1 MIFFC
6 SNFLIEYDLFVIF
19 INKIKYLISKN
30 INVKMKNTLLLL
42 TMLLFFSCK
51 DNELQ
56 KFNVFSE
63 KWIQE
68 LDGYS
73 NSLIN
78 ENELPGLVVMVK
90 KRDKQIFHK
99 SYGYSDV
106 EKKIELDKNSIFR
119 IASITKTIT
128 ALGILKLMENGELNL
143 DDEIEKYLPQFKS
156 PKVLTYFNSKNY
168 TYTTTP
174 AKKKITILDLLTH
187 YSGVSY
193 GRYTVNKKYNEM
205 YNTFIKDSV
214 VELYTT
220 RKIFLEEN
228 ITRLSRVPLVSQ
240 PGTSFEYGMSYDI
253 LGYIIEL
260 ISGKSL
266 KNFFKETFF
275 IPLEMENT
283 FFYIPEEK
291 TNLLVPV
298 LTNKNGYWANYKAEN
313 YDIDYPIKGAKS
325 YYSGGAGL
333 SGTISD
339 YSNFL
344 TMIVNKGKYKNK
356 RVLKEETIQLMEKTS
371 GRNID
376 VKEKKLSHGIAT
388 GITVKKNMREQTS
401 VRQKEISIM
410 FWSGMFGCSYF
421 INLEDGTIGLVFKQ
435 VYDLK
440 NLVDYDEVFQDI
452 ILDMPY

>member
-6 SNFLIEYDLFVIF
+6 SNFLIKYDLFVIF
-19 INKIKYLISKN
+19 INKIKYLISNN
-30 INVKMKNTLLLL
+30 INENMKKTLLLL
-42 TMLLFFSCK
+42 TILLFFSCK

-56 KFNVFSE
+56 KFNVYSE
-63 KWIQE
+63 KWVKE
-68 LDGYS
+68 VDRYS

-90 KRDKQIFHK
+90 KGDKQVFHK

-106 EKKIELDKNSIFR
+106 EKKIELDKNAIFR

-143 DDEIEKYLPQFKS
+143 DDEIEKYIPEFKS
-156 PKVLTYFNSKNY
+156 PKVLIYFDSENY

-174 AKKKITILDLLTH
+174 ANRKITILDLLTH

-193 GRYTVNKKYNEM
+193 GRYTDNNKYNEM

-228 ITRLSRVPLVSQ
+228 ITRLSRAPLVSQ

-253 LGYIIEL
+253 LGYVIEL
-260 ISGKSL
+260 VSGKSL
-266 KNFFKETFF
+266 NNFFNETFF

-376 VKEKKLSHGIAT
+376 TKEKKLSHGIAT
-388 GITVKKNMREQTS
+388 GVKVKKNTRRKS
-401 VRQKEISIM
+401 NINQKEISIL

>member
-30 INVKMKNTLLLL
+30 VNVKMKNTLLLL

-51 DNELQ
+51 DNVLQ

-63 KWIQE
+63 KWVKE
-68 LDGYS
+68 LDRYS
-73 NSLIN
+73 NSLIDQ
-78 ENELPGLVVMVK
+78 NELPGLVVMVK

-99 SYGYSDV
+99 SYGYSDA
-106 EKKIELDKNSIFR
+106 EKKIELDKNAIFR

-143 DDEIEKYLPQFKS
+143 DDEIEKYIPEFKNLE
-156 PKVLTYFNSKNY
+156 VLTYFDSENY

-174 AKKKITILDLLTH
+174 ANRKITILDLLTH

-193 GRYTVNKKYNEM
+193 GRYTDNNKYNEM
-205 YNTFIKDSV
+205 YNTFVKDSV

-220 RKIFLEEN
+220 KKIFLKEN
-228 ITRLSRVPLVSQ
+228 ITRLSRVPLVSH
-240 PGTSFEYGMSYDI
+240 PGTGFEYGMSYDI
-253 LGYIIEL
+253 LGYVIEL
-260 ISGKSL
+260 VSGKSL
-266 KNFFKETFF
+266 NNFFNETFF

-291 TNLLVPV
+291 TSLLIPV

-313 YDIDYPIKGAKS
+313 YDINYPVKGAKS

-356 RVLKEETIQLMEKTS
+356 RILKEETIQLMDKTS
-371 GRNID
+371 IRNITT
-376 VKEKKLSHGIAT
+376 KEKKLSHGIAS
-388 GITVKKNMREQTS
+388 GISVKKNKRRKSS
-401 VRQKEISIM
+401 VSQKEISIL

-440 NLVDYDEVFQDI
+440 NLVDYDEVYQNI

>member
-6 SNFLIEYDLFVIF
+6 SNFLIKYDLFVIF
-19 INKIKYLISKN
+19 INKIKYLISNN
-30 INVKMKNTLLLL
+30 INENMKKTLLSLAI
-42 TMLLFFSCK
+42 LLFFSCK

-56 KFNVFSE
+56 KFNVSSKE
-63 KWIQE
+63 WIQE

-99 SYGYSDV
+99 SYGYSDA

-410 FWSGMFGCSYF
+410 FWGGMFGCSYF

>member
-1 MIFFC
+1 
-6 SNFLIEYDLFVIF
+6 
-19 INKIKYLISKN
+19 
-30 INVKMKNTLLLL
+30 VK
-42 TMLLFFSCK
+42 
-51 DNELQ
+51 
-56 KFNVFSE
+56 
-63 KWIQE
+63 E
-68 LDGYS
+68 LDRYS
-73 NSLIN
+73 NSLIDQ
-78 ENELPGLVVMVK
+78 NELPGLVVMVK
-90 KRDKQIFHK
+90 KGDKQIFHK
-99 SYGYSDV
+99 SYGYSDE
-106 EKKIELDKNSIFR
+106 EKKIELDKNAIFR

-143 DDEIEKYLPQFKS
+143 DDEIEKYIPEFKN
-156 PKVLTYFNSKNY
+156 PKVLTYFDSKNY

-174 AKKKITILDLLTH
+174 AKRSITILDLLTH

-193 GRYTVNKKYNEM
+193 GRYTGNNKYNEM
-205 YNTFIKDSV
+205 YNTYIKDSV

-220 RKIFLEEN
+220 KKIFLKEN

-260 ISGKSL
+260 VSGKSL
-266 KNFFKETFF
+266 NNFFNETFF

-283 FFYIPEEK
+283 FFYIPKEK
-291 TNLLVPV
+291 TNLLIPV
-298 LTNKNGYWANYKAEN
+298 LTNKNGYWANYQSKN
-313 YDIDYPIKGAKS
+313 YDINYPIKGAKS

-371 GRNID
+371 LRNITT
-376 VKEKKLSHGIAT
+376 KEKKLSHGIAT
-388 GITVKKNMREQTS
+388 GVTVKKNTRRKS
-401 VRQKEISIM
+401 SLSQKEISIL

-440 NLVDYDEVFQDI
+440 NWIDYDEVYQDI
-452 ILDMPY
+452 IFDMLY

>member
-30 INVKMKNTLLLL
+30 VNVKMKNTLLLL

-63 KWIQE
+63 EWIQE

-78 ENELPGLVVMVK
+78 TNELPGLVVMVK

-99 SYGYSDV
+99 SYGYSDA

-143 DDEIEKYLPQFKS
+143 DDEIEKYIPEFKS
-156 PKVLTYFNSKNY
+156 LKVLTYFNSKNY
-168 TYTTTP
+168 TYSTTP

-193 GRYTVNKKYNEM
+193 GRYTSNNKYNEM

-220 RKIFLEEN
+220 KKIFLEEN

-313 YDIDYPIKGAKS
+313 YDINYPIKGAKS

-371 GRNID
+371 VRNID

-388 GITVKKNMREQTS
+388 GISVKKNKRRKSS

-421 INLEDGTIGLVFKQ
+421 INLQDGTIGLVFKQ

>member
-6 SNFLIEYDLFVIF
+6 SNFLIKYDLFVIF
-19 INKIKYLISKN
+19 INKIKYLITKN
-30 INVKMKNTLLLL
+30 IYENMKNTLLLL

-63 KWIQE
+63 EWIQE

-78 ENELPGLVVMVK
+78 TNELPGLVVMVK

-99 SYGYSDV
+99 SYGYSDA

-143 DDEIEKYLPQFKS
+143 DDEIEKYIPEFKS
-156 PKVLTYFNSKNY
+156 PKVLTYFDSENY

-174 AKKKITILDLLTH
+174 ANRKITILDLLTH

-193 GRYTVNKKYNEM
+193 GRYTVNNKYNEM

>member
-1 MIFFC
+1 
-6 SNFLIEYDLFVIF
+6 
-19 INKIKYLISKN
+19 
-30 INVKMKNTLLLL
+30 VK
-42 TMLLFFSCK
+42 
-51 DNELQ
+51 
-56 KFNVFSE
+56 
-63 KWIQE
+63 E
-68 LDGYS
+68 LDRYS
-73 NSLIN
+73 NSLIDQ
-78 ENELPGLVVMVK
+78 NELPGLVVMVK
-90 KRDKQIFHK
+90 KGGKQIFHK

-106 EKKIELDKNSIFR
+106 EKKIELDKNAIFR
-119 IASITKTIT
+119 IASITKTVT

-143 DDEIEKYLPQFKS
+143 DDEIEKYIPEFRN
-156 PKVLTYFNSKNY
+156 PKVLTYFDSENY

-174 AKKKITILDLLTH
+174 ANRKITILDLLTH

-193 GRYTVNKKYNEM
+193 GRYTGNNKYNEM
-205 YNTFIKDSV
+205 YNTYIKDSV

-220 RKIFLEEN
+220 KKIFLKEN
-228 ITRLSRVPLVSQ
+228 ITRLSRVPLVSH

-260 ISGKSL
+260 VYGKSL

-283 FFYIPEEK
+283 FFYIPKEK
-291 TNLLVPV
+291 TNLLIPV
-298 LTNKNGYWANYKAEN
+298 LTNKNGYWANYQAEN
-313 YDIDYPIKGAKS
+313 YDINYPIKGAKS

-356 RVLKEETIQLMEKTS
+356 RILKEETIQLMEKTS
-371 GRNID
+371 LRNITT
-376 VKEKKLSHGIAT
+376 KEKKLSHGIAT
-388 GITVKKNMREQTS
+388 GVKVKKNTRRKS
-401 VRQKEISIM
+401 SINQKEISIL

-440 NLVDYDEVFQDI
+440 NWIDYDEVDQDI
-452 ILDMPY
+452 IFDMLY

>member
-1 MIFFC
+1 MIFFY

-19 INKIKYLISKN
+19 INKIKNLISIN
-30 INVKMKNTLLLL
+30 INVNMKNTLLLF
-42 TMLLFFSCK
+42 TILLFCSCK

-56 KFNVFSE
+56 KINVFSE

-99 SYGYSDV
+99 SYGYSDA

-143 DDEIEKYLPQFKS
+143 DDEIEKYIPEFKS
-156 PKVLTYFNSKNY
+156 PKVLTYFDSKNY

-174 AKKKITILDLLTH
+174 ANRKITILDLLTH

-193 GRYTVNKKYNEM
+193 GRYTGNNMYNEM

-220 RKIFLEEN
+220 KKIFLKEN
-228 ITRLSRVPLVSQ
+228 ITRLSRVPLVSH

-253 LGYIIEL
+253 LGYVIEL
-260 ISGKSL
+260 VSGKSL
-266 KNFFKETFF
+266 NNFFNETFF

-283 FFYIPEEK
+283 FFYIPEKK

>member
-1 MIFFC
+1 MVFFY
-6 SNFLIEYDLFVIF
+6 SNFLIKYDLFVIF
-19 INKIKYLISKN
+19 INKIKNLITKN
-30 INVKMKNTLLLL
+30 IYENMKNTLLLL

-56 KFNVFSE
+56 KFNVSSKE
-63 KWIQE
+63 WIQE

-143 DDEIEKYLPQFKS
+143 DDEIEKYIPEFKS

>member
-1 MIFFC
+1 MIFFY
-6 SNFLIEYDLFVIF
+6 SNFLIKYDLFVIF
-19 INKIKYLISKN
+19 INKIKNLISKN
-30 INVKMKNTLLLL
+30 IYENMKNTLLLL

-63 KWIQE
+63 EWIQE

-78 ENELPGLVVMVK
+78 TNELPGLVVMVK

-99 SYGYSDV
+99 SYGYSDA

-143 DDEIEKYLPQFKS
+143 DDEIEKYIPQFKS

-168 TYTTTP
+168 NYTTTP

-193 GRYTVNKKYNEM
+193 GRYTVNNKYNEM

>member
-1 MIFFC
+1 MIFFS
-6 SNFLIEYDLFVIF
+6 SNFLIKYDLFVIF
-19 INKIKYLISKN
+19 INKIKNLISIN
-30 INVKMKNTLLLL
+30 INVNMKNTLLLF
-42 TMLLFFSCK
+42 TILLFCSCK

-56 KFNVFSE
+56 KFNVSSE
-63 KWIQE
+63 KWVKE
-68 LDGYS
+68 LDRYS
-73 NSLIN
+73 NSLIDQ
-78 ENELPGLVVMVK
+78 NELPGLVVMVK
-90 KRDKQIFHK
+90 KGGKHIFHK

-106 EKKIELDKNSIFR
+106 EKKIELDKNAIFR
-119 IASITKTIT
+119 IASITKTVT

-143 DDEIEKYLPQFKS
+143 DDEIEKYIHEFRN
-156 PKVLTYFNSKNY
+156 PKVLTYFDSENY
-168 TYTTTP
+168 SYTTTP
-174 AKKKITILDLLTH
+174 ANRKITILDLLTH

-193 GRYTVNKKYNEM
+193 GRYTGNNMYNEM

-214 VELYTT
+214 IELYTT
-220 RKIFLEEN
+220 KKIFLKEN
-228 ITRLSRVPLVSQ
+228 ITRLSRVPLVSH

-253 LGYIIEL
+253 LGYIIE
-260 ISGKSL
+260 IVSGKSL
-266 KNFFKETFF
+266 NNFFNETFF

-291 TNLLVPV
+291 ANLLIPV
-298 LTNKNGYWANYKAEN
+298 LSNKNGYWANYQAEN
-313 YDIDYPIKGAKS
+313 YDINYPIKGAKS

-371 GRNID
+371 LRNITT
-376 VKEKKLSHGIAT
+376 KEKKLSHGIAT
-388 GITVKKNMREQTS
+388 GVKVKKNTRRKS
-401 VRQKEISIM
+401 SISQKEISIL

-440 NLVDYDEVFQDI
+440 NWIDYDEVYQDI
-452 ILDMPY
+452 IFDMLY

>member
-1 MIFFC
+1 
-6 SNFLIEYDLFVIF
+6 
-19 INKIKYLISKN
+19 
-30 INVKMKNTLLLL
+30 MKNTLLLF
-42 TMLLFFSCK
+42 TVLLFFCCK

-73 NSLIN
+73 NSLID

-90 KRDKQIFHK
+90 KKDKQIFHK
-99 SYGYSDV
+99 SYGYSDA

-168 TYTTTP
+168 NYTTTP

>member
-1 MIFFC
+1 MIFFS
-6 SNFLIEYDLFVIF
+6 SNFLIKYDLFVIF
-19 INKIKYLISKN
+19 INKIKHLISIN
-30 INVKMKNTLLLL
+30 INVNMKNTLLLF
-42 TMLLFFSCK
+42 TILLLCSCK

-56 KFNVFSE
+56 KFNVSSE
-63 KWIQE
+63 KWVKE
-68 LDGYS
+68 LDRYS
-73 NSLIN
+73 NSLIDQ
-78 ENELPGLVVMVK
+78 NELPGLVVMVK
-90 KRDKQIFHK
+90 KGDKQIFHK
-99 SYGYSDV
+99 SYGYSDE
-106 EKKIELDKNSIFR
+106 EKKIELDKNAIFR

-143 DDEIEKYLPQFKS
+143 DDEIEKYIPEFKS
-156 PKVLTYFNSKNY
+156 PKVLTYFDSKNY

-174 AKKKITILDLLTH
+174 ANRSITILDLLTH

-193 GRYTVNKKYNEM
+193 GRYTDNNKYNEM
-205 YNTFIKDSV
+205 YNTYIKDSV

-220 RKIFLEEN
+220 KKIFLKEN
-228 ITRLSRVPLVSQ
+228 ITRLSRVPLVSH

-253 LGYIIEL
+253 LGYIIE
-260 ISGKSL
+260 IVSGKSL
-266 KNFFKETFF
+266 NNFFNETFF

-291 TNLLVPV
+291 ANLLIPV
-298 LTNKNGYWANYKAEN
+298 LSNKNGYWANYQAEN
-313 YDIDYPIKGAKS
+313 YDINYPIKGAKS

-371 GRNID
+371 LRNITT
-376 VKEKKLSHGIAT
+376 KEKKLSHGIAT
-388 GITVKKNMREQTS
+388 GVKVKKNTRRKS
-401 VRQKEISIM
+401 SLSQKEISIL

-440 NLVDYDEVFQDI
+440 NWIDYDEVYQDI
-452 ILDMPY
+452 IFDMLY

>member
-1 MIFFC
+1 MIFFY
-6 SNFLIEYDLFVIF
+6 SNFLIKYDLFVIF
-19 INKIKYLISKN
+19 INKIKNLITKN
-30 INVKMKNTLLLL
+30 IYENMKNTLLLL

-56 KFNVFSE
+56 KFNVSSE

-128 ALGILKLMENGELNL
+128 ALGILKLMEDGELNL
-143 DDEIEKYLPQFKS
+143 DDEIEKYVPEFKS

-440 NLVDYDEVFQDI
+440 NWVDYDEVFQDI

>member
-1 MIFFC
+1 
-6 SNFLIEYDLFVIF
+6 
-19 INKIKYLISKN
+19 
-30 INVKMKNTLLLL
+30 VK
-42 TMLLFFSCK
+42 
-51 DNELQ
+51 
-56 KFNVFSE
+56 
-63 KWIQE
+63 E
-68 LDGYS
+68 LDRYS
-73 NSLIN
+73 NSLIDQ
-78 ENELPGLVVMVK
+78 NELPGLVVMVK
-90 KRDKQIFHK
+90 KGDKQIFHK
-99 SYGYSDV
+99 SYGYSDE
-106 EKKIELDKNSIFR
+106 EKKIELDKNAIFR
-119 IASITKTIT
+119 IASITKTVT

-143 DDEIEKYLPQFKS
+143 DDEIEKYIPEFRN
-156 PKVLTYFNSKNY
+156 PKVLTYFDSENY

-174 AKKKITILDLLTH
+174 ANRKITILDLLTH

-193 GRYTVNKKYNEM
+193 GRYTGNNMYNEM

-214 VELYTT
+214 IELYTT
-220 RKIFLEEN
+220 KKIFLKEN

-253 LGYIIEL
+253 LGYVIEL
-260 ISGKSL
+260 VSGKSL
-266 KNFFKETFF
+266 NNFFNETFF

-283 FFYIPEEK
+283 FFYIPEKK
-291 TNLLVPV
+291 TNLLIPV
-298 LTNKNGYWANYKAEN
+298 LTNKNGYWANYQAEN
-313 YDIDYPIKGAKS
+313 YDINYPIKGAKS

-371 GRNID
+371 LRNITT
-376 VKEKKLSHGIAT
+376 KEKKLSHGIAT
-388 GITVKKNMREQTS
+388 GVKVKKNTRRKS
-401 VRQKEISIM
+401 SISQKEISIL

-440 NLVDYDEVFQDI
+440 NWIDYDEVYQDI
-452 ILDMPY
+452 IFDMLY

>member
-1 MIFFC
+1 MIFFS
-6 SNFLIEYDLFVIF
+6 SNFLIKYDLFVIF
-19 INKIKYLISKN
+19 INKIKNLISIN
-30 INVKMKNTLLLL
+30 INVNMKNTLLLF
-42 TMLLFFSCK
+42 TILLFCSCK

-56 KFNVFSE
+56 KFNVSSE
-63 KWIQE
+63 KWVKE
-68 LDGYS
+68 LDRYS
-73 NSLIN
+73 NSLIDQ
-78 ENELPGLVVMVK
+78 NELPGLVVMVK
-90 KRDKQIFHK
+90 KGDKQIFHK
-99 SYGYSDV
+99 SYGYSDA
-106 EKKIELDKNSIFR
+106 EKKIELDKNAIFR
-119 IASITKTIT
+119 IASITKTVT

-143 DDEIEKYLPQFKS
+143 DDEIEKYIPEFRN
-156 PKVLTYFNSKNY
+156 PKVLTYFDSENY

-174 AKKKITILDLLTH
+174 ANRKITILDLLTH

-193 GRYTVNKKYNEM
+193 GRYTGNNMYNEM

-220 RKIFLEEN
+220 KKIFLKEN
-228 ITRLSRVPLVSQ
+228 ITRLSRVPLVSH

-253 LGYIIEL
+253 LGYIIE
-260 ISGKSL
+260 IVSGKSL
-266 KNFFKETFF
+266 NNFFNETFF

-291 TNLLVPV
+291 ANLLIPV
-298 LTNKNGYWANYKAEN
+298 LSNKNGYWANYQAEN
-313 YDIDYPIKGAKS
+313 YDINYPIKGAKS

-371 GRNID
+371 LRNITT
-376 VKEKKLSHGIAT
+376 KEKKLSHGIAT
-388 GITVKKNMREQTS
+388 GVKVKKNTRRKS
-401 VRQKEISIM
+401 SISQKEISIL

-440 NLVDYDEVFQDI
+440 NWIDYDEVYQDI
-452 ILDMPY
+452 IFDMLY

>member
-1 MIFFC
+1 
-6 SNFLIEYDLFVIF
+6 
-19 INKIKYLISKN
+19 
-30 INVKMKNTLLLL
+30 VK
-42 TMLLFFSCK
+42 
-51 DNELQ
+51 
-56 KFNVFSE
+56 
-63 KWIQE
+63 E
-68 LDGYS
+68 LDRYS
-73 NSLIN
+73 NSLIDQ
-78 ENELPGLVVMVK
+78 NELPGLVVMVK
-90 KRDKQIFHK
+90 KGGKQIFHK

-106 EKKIELDKNSIFR
+106 EKKIELDKNAIFR
-119 IASITKTIT
+119 IASITKTVT

-143 DDEIEKYLPQFKS
+143 DDEIEKYIPEFRN
-156 PKVLTYFNSKNY
+156 PKVLTYFDSENY

-174 AKKKITILDLLTH
+174 ANRKITILDLLTH

-193 GRYTVNKKYNEM
+193 GRYTGNNMYNEM

-214 VELYTT
+214 IELYTT
-220 RKIFLEEN
+220 KKIFLKEN

-260 ISGKSL
+260 VSGKSL
-266 KNFFKETFF
+266 NNFFNETFF

-283 FFYIPEEK
+283 FFYIPKEK
-291 TNLLVPV
+291 TNLLIPV
-298 LTNKNGYWANYKAEN
+298 LTNKNGYWANYQAEN
-313 YDIDYPIKGAKS
+313 YDINYPIKGAKS

-371 GRNID
+371 LRNITT
-376 VKEKKLSHGIAT
+376 KEKKLSHGIAT
-388 GITVKKNMREQTS
+388 GVTVKKNTRRKS
-401 VRQKEISIM
+401 SLSQKEISIL

-440 NLVDYDEVFQDI
+440 NLIDYDEVYQDI
-452 ILDMPY
+452 IFDMLY

>member
-1 MIFFC
+1 
-6 SNFLIEYDLFVIF
+6 
-19 INKIKYLISKN
+19 
-30 INVKMKNTLLLL
+30 MKNTLLLF
-42 TMLLFFSCK
+42 TVLLFFCCK

-143 DDEIEKYLPQFKS
+143 DDEIEKYIPEFKS

-410 FWSGMFGCSYF
+410 FWGGMFGCSYF

-440 NLVDYDEVFQDI
+440 NLFDYDDIYQDI
-452 ILDMPY
+452 ILDMSY

>member
-1 MIFFC
+1 
-6 SNFLIEYDLFVIF
+6 
-19 INKIKYLISKN
+19 
-30 INVKMKNTLLLL
+30 VK
-42 TMLLFFSCK
+42 
-51 DNELQ
+51 
-56 KFNVFSE
+56 
-63 KWIQE
+63 E
-68 LDGYS
+68 LDRYS
-73 NSLIN
+73 NSLIDQ
-78 ENELPGLVVMVK
+78 NELPGLVVMVK
-90 KRDKQIFHK
+90 KGDKQIFHK

-106 EKKIELDKNSIFR
+106 EKKIELDKNAIFR

-143 DDEIEKYLPQFKS
+143 DDEIEKYIPEFKN
-156 PKVLTYFNSKNY
+156 PKVLTYFDSENY

-174 AKKKITILDLLTH
+174 ANRKITILDLLTH

-193 GRYTVNKKYNEM
+193 GRYTGNNMYNEM

-220 RKIFLEEN
+220 KKIFLKEN
-228 ITRLSRVPLVSQ
+228 ITRLSRVPLVSH

-253 LGYIIEL
+253 LGYIIE
-260 ISGKSL
+260 IVSGKSL
-266 KNFFKETFF
+266 NNFFNETFF

-291 TNLLVPV
+291 ANLLIPV
-298 LTNKNGYWANYKAEN
+298 LSNKNGYWANYQAEN
-313 YDIDYPIKGAKS
+313 YDINYPIKGAKS

-371 GRNID
+371 LRNITT
-376 VKEKKLSHGIAT
+376 KEKKLSHGIAT
-388 GITVKKNMREQTS
+388 GVKVKKNTRRKS
-401 VRQKEISIM
+401 SISQKEISIL

-440 NLVDYDEVFQDI
+440 NWIDYDEVYQDI
-452 ILDMPY
+452 IFDMLY

>member
-1 MIFFC
+1 MIFFN
-6 SNFLIEYDLFVIF
+6 SNFLIKYDLFVIF
-19 INKIKYLISKN
+19 INKIKHLISIN
-30 INVKMKNTLLLL
+30 INVNMKNTLLLF
-42 TMLLFFSCK
+42 TILLLCSCK

-56 KFNVFSE
+56 KFNVSSE
-63 KWIQE
+63 KWVKE
-68 LDGYS
+68 LDRYS
-73 NSLIN
+73 NSLIDQ
-78 ENELPGLVVMVK
+78 NELPGLVVMVK
-90 KRDKQIFHK
+90 KGDKQIFHK
-99 SYGYSDV
+99 SYGYSDE
-106 EKKIELDKNSIFR
+106 EKKIELDKNAIFR

-143 DDEIEKYLPQFKS
+143 DDEIEKYIPEFKS
-156 PKVLTYFNSKNY
+156 PKVLTYFDSKNY

-174 AKKKITILDLLTH
+174 ANRSITILDLLTH

-193 GRYTVNKKYNEM
+193 GRYTGNNKYNEM
-205 YNTFIKDSV
+205 YNTYIKDSV

-220 RKIFLEEN
+220 KKIFLKEN
-228 ITRLSRVPLVSQ
+228 ITRLSRVPLVSH

-253 LGYIIEL
+253 LGYIIE
-260 ISGKSL
+260 IVSGKSL
-266 KNFFKETFF
+266 NNFFNETFF

-291 TNLLVPV
+291 ANLLIPV
-298 LTNKNGYWANYKAEN
+298 LSNKNGYWANYQAEN
-313 YDIDYPIKGAKS
+313 YDINYPIKGAKS

-371 GRNID
+371 LRNITT
-376 VKEKKLSHGIAT
+376 KEKKLSHGIAT
-388 GITVKKNMREQTS
+388 GVKVKKNTRRKS
-401 VRQKEISIM
+401 SISQKEISIL

-421 INLEDGTIGLVFKQ
+421 INLEDGTIVLVFKQ

-440 NLVDYDEVFQDI
+440 NWIDYDEVYQDI
-452 ILDMPY
+452 IFDMLY

>member
-1 MIFFC
+1 
-6 SNFLIEYDLFVIF
+6 
-19 INKIKYLISKN
+19 
-30 INVKMKNTLLLL
+30 VK
-42 TMLLFFSCK
+42 
-51 DNELQ
+51 
-56 KFNVFSE
+56 
-63 KWIQE
+63 E
-68 LDGYS
+68 LDRYS
-73 NSLIN
+73 NSLIDQ
-78 ENELPGLVVMVK
+78 NELPGLVVMVK
-90 KRDKQIFHK
+90 KGDKQIFHK
-99 SYGYSDV
+99 SYGYSDE
-106 EKKIELDKNSIFR
+106 EKKIELDKNAIFR

-143 DDEIEKYLPQFKS
+143 DDEIEKYIPEFKS
-156 PKVLTYFNSKNY
+156 PKVLTYFDSKNY

-174 AKKKITILDLLTH
+174 ANRSITILDLLTH

-193 GRYTVNKKYNEM
+193 GRYTGNNMYNEM

-214 VELYTT
+214 IELYTT
-220 RKIFLEEN
+220 KKIFLKEN
-228 ITRLSRVPLVSQ
+228 ITRLSRVPLVSH

-253 LGYIIEL
+253 LGYIIE
-260 ISGKSL
+260 IVSGKSL
-266 KNFFKETFF
+266 NNFFNETFF

-291 TNLLVPV
+291 ANLLIPV
-298 LTNKNGYWANYKAEN
+298 LSNKNGYWANYQAEN
-313 YDIDYPIKGAKS
+313 YDINYPIKGAKS

-371 GRNID
+371 LRNITT
-376 VKEKKLSHGIAT
+376 KEKKLSHGIAT
-388 GITVKKNMREQTS
+388 GVKVKKNTRRKS
-401 VRQKEISIM
+401 SISQKEISIL

-421 INLEDGTIGLVFKQ
+421 INLEDGTIVLVFKQ

-440 NLVDYDEVFQDI
+440 NWIDYDEVYQDI
-452 ILDMPY
+452 IFDMLY

>member
-19 INKIKYLISKN
+19 INKIKNLITKN
-30 INVKMKNTLLLL
+30 IYENMKNTLLLL

-63 KWIQE
+63 EWIQE

-78 ENELPGLVVMVK
+78 TNELPGLVVMVK

-106 EKKIELDKNSIFR
+106 EKKIELDKNAIFR

-143 DDEIEKYLPQFKS
+143 DDEIEKYIPEFKS

>member
-1 MIFFC
+1 
-6 SNFLIEYDLFVIF
+6 
-19 INKIKYLISKN
+19 
-30 INVKMKNTLLLL
+30 VKEI
-42 TMLLFFSCK
+42 
-51 DNELQ
+51 DR
-56 KFNVFSE
+56 
-63 KWIQE
+63 
-68 LDGYS
+68 YS
-73 NSLIN
+73 NSLIDQ
-78 ENELPGLVVMVK
+78 NELPGLVVMVK
-90 KRDKQIFHK
+90 KGGKQIFHK

-106 EKKIELDKNSIFR
+106 EKKIELDKNAIFR
-119 IASITKTIT
+119 IASITKTVT

-143 DDEIEKYLPQFKS
+143 DDEIEKYIPEFRN
-156 PKVLTYFNSKNY
+156 PKVLTYFDSENY

-174 AKKKITILDLLTH
+174 ANRKITILDLLTH

-193 GRYTVNKKYNEM
+193 GRYTGNNMYNEM

-214 VELYTT
+214 IELYTT
-220 RKIFLEEN
+220 KKIFLKEN

-260 ISGKSL
+260 VSGKSL
-266 KNFFKETFF
+266 NNFFNETFF

-283 FFYIPEEK
+283 FFYIPKEK
-291 TNLLVPV
+291 TNLLIPV
-298 LTNKNGYWANYKAEN
+298 LTNKNGYWANYQAEN
-313 YDIDYPIKGAKS
+313 YDINYPIKGAKS

-371 GRNID
+371 LRNITT
-376 VKEKKLSHGIAT
+376 KEKKLSHGIAT
-388 GITVKKNMREQTS
+388 GVTVKKNTRRKS
-401 VRQKEISIM
+401 SLSQKEISIL

-440 NLVDYDEVFQDI
+440 NWIDYDEVYQDI
-452 ILDMPY
+452 IFDMLY

>member
-30 INVKMKNTLLLL
+30 VNVKMKNTLLLL

-51 DNELQ
+51 DNVLQ

-63 KWIQE
+63 KWVKE
-68 LDGYS
+68 LDRYS
-73 NSLIN
+73 NSLIDQ
-78 ENELPGLVVMVK
+78 NELPGLVVMVK

-99 SYGYSDV
+99 SYGYSDA
-106 EKKIELDKNSIFR
+106 EKKIELDKNAIFR

-143 DDEIEKYLPQFKS
+143 DDEIEKYIPEFKNLE
-156 PKVLTYFNSKNY
+156 VLTYFDSENY

-174 AKKKITILDLLTH
+174 ANRKITILDLLTH

-193 GRYTVNKKYNEM
+193 GRYTDNNKYNEM
-205 YNTFIKDSV
+205 YNTFVKDSV

-220 RKIFLEEN
+220 KKIFLKEN
-228 ITRLSRVPLVSQ
+228 ITRLSRVPLVSH
-240 PGTSFEYGMSYDI
+240 PGTGFEYGMSYDI
-253 LGYIIEL
+253 LGYVIEL
-260 ISGKSL
+260 VSGKSL
-266 KNFFKETFF
+266 NNFFNETFF

-291 TNLLVPV
+291 TNLLIPV

-313 YDIDYPIKGAKS
+313 YDINYPVKGAKS

-356 RVLKEETIQLMEKTS
+356 RILKEETIQLMDKTS
-371 GRNID
+371 IRNITT
-376 VKEKKLSHGIAT
+376 KEKKLSHGIAS
-388 GITVKKNMREQTS
+388 GISVKKNKRRLSS
-401 VRQKEISIM
+401 VSQKEISIL

-440 NLVDYDEVFQDI
+440 NLVDYDEVYQNI

>member
-1 MIFFC
+1 MIFFS
-6 SNFLIEYDLFVIF
+6 SNFLIKYDLFVIF
-19 INKIKYLISKN
+19 INKIKHLISIN
-30 INVKMKNTLLLL
+30 INVNMKNTLLLF
-42 TMLLFFSCK
+42 TILLLCSCK

-56 KFNVFSE
+56 KINVSSE
-63 KWIQE
+63 KWVKE
-68 LDGYS
+68 LDRYS
-73 NSLIN
+73 NSLIDQ
-78 ENELPGLVVMVK
+78 NELPGLVVMVK
-90 KRDKQIFHK
+90 KGDKQIFHK
-99 SYGYSDV
+99 SYGYSDE
-106 EKKIELDKNSIFR
+106 EKKIELDKNAIFR

-143 DDEIEKYLPQFKS
+143 DDEIEKYIPEFRN
-156 PKVLTYFNSKNY
+156 PKVLTYFDSENY

-174 AKKKITILDLLTH
+174 ANRKITILDLLTH

-193 GRYTVNKKYNEM
+193 GRYTGNNMYDEM

-220 RKIFLEEN
+220 KKIFLKEN
-228 ITRLSRVPLVSQ
+228 ITRLSRVPLVSH

-253 LGYIIEL
+253 LGYVIE
-260 ISGKSL
+260 IVSGKSL
-266 KNFFKETFF
+266 NNFFNETFF

-291 TNLLVPV
+291 ANLLIPV
-298 LTNKNGYWANYKAEN
+298 LSNKNGYWANYQAEN
-313 YDIDYPIKGAKS
+313 YDINYPIKGAKS

-371 GRNID
+371 LRNITT
-376 VKEKKLSHGIAT
+376 KEKKLSHGIAT
-388 GITVKKNMREQTS
+388 GVKVKKNTRRKS
-401 VRQKEISIM
+401 SISQKEISIL

-440 NLVDYDEVFQDI
+440 NWIDYDEVYQDI
-452 ILDMPY
+452 IFDMLY

>member
-1 MIFFC
+1 
-6 SNFLIEYDLFVIF
+6 
-19 INKIKYLISKN
+19 
-30 INVKMKNTLLLL
+30 MKNTLLLF
-42 TMLLFFSCK
+42 TVLLFFCCK

-99 SYGYSDV
+99 SYGYSDA

-168 TYTTTP
+168 NYTTTP

-193 GRYTVNKKYNEM
+193 GRYTFNKKYNEM

-220 RKIFLEEN
+220 KKIFLEEN

>member
-1 MIFFC
+1 
-6 SNFLIEYDLFVIF
+6 
-19 INKIKYLISKN
+19 
-30 INVKMKNTLLLL
+30 MKNTLLLF
-42 TMLLFFSCK
+42 TILLFCSCK
-51 DNELQ
+51 DNELL
-56 KFNVFSE
+56 KFNVFSG
-63 KWIQE
+63 E
-68 LDGYS
+68 LVKEVDRYS
-73 NSLIN
+73 NSLIDQ
-78 ENELPGLVVMVK
+78 NELPGLVVMVK

-99 SYGYSDV
+99 SYGYSDA
-106 EKKIELDKNSIFR
+106 EKKIELDKNAIFR

-143 DDEIEKYLPQFKS
+143 DDEIEKYIPEFKNLE
-156 PKVLTYFNSKNY
+156 VLTYFDSENY

-174 AKKKITILDLLTH
+174 ANRKITILDLLTH

-193 GRYTVNKKYNEM
+193 GRYTDNNKYNEM
-205 YNTFIKDSV
+205 YNTFVKDSV

-220 RKIFLEEN
+220 KKIFLKEN
-228 ITRLSRVPLVSQ
+228 ITRLSRVPLVSH
-240 PGTSFEYGMSYDI
+240 PGTGFEYGMSYDI
-253 LGYIIEL
+253 LGYVIEL
-260 ISGKSL
+260 VSGKSL
-266 KNFFKETFF
+266 NNFFNETFF

-291 TNLLVPV
+291 TNLLIPV
-298 LTNKNGYWANYKAEN
+298 LTNKNGYWANYQSEN
-313 YDIDYPIKGAKS
+313 YDINFPIKGAKS

-356 RVLKEETIQLMEKTS
+356 RILKEETIQLMDKTS
-371 GRNID
+371 IRNITT
-376 VKEKKLSHGIAT
+376 KEKKLSHGIAS
-388 GITVKKNMREQTS
+388 GISVKKNKRRLSS
-401 VRQKEISIM
+401 VSQKEISIL

-440 NLVDYDEVFQDI
+440 NLVDYDEVYQNI